1 MTVGILDYSAGGNIF
16 SIQKAIT
23 ILGAKVKIIKE
34 IKDIDK
40 LIIPGVGAYS
50 EGSKGILDLKNEI
63 EEFSKNNSVLGI
75 CLGMQLLAQKG
86 FEYGEHPGLG
96 LINGE
101 CVKIN
106 TNRALPHL
114 GWGKTRPIRDSVL
127 LSNIENQSF
136 YFMHSFEV
144 INFTDSVALS
154 NYGSHNFVSVIE
166 KENIYGVQFHPEKS
180 RNAGLQ
186 LLKNF
191 ISLD

>member
-75 CLGMQLLAQKG
+75 CLGMQLLAQKD
-86 FEYGEHPGLG
+86 L
-96 LINGE
+96 
-101 CVKIN
+101 N
-106 TNRALPHL
+106 TESILD
-114 GWGKTRPIRDSVL
+114 WG
-127 LSNIENQSF
+127 
-136 YFMHSFEV
+136 
-144 INFTDSVALS
+144 
-154 NYGSHNFVSVIE
+154 
-166 KENIYGVQFHPEKS
+166 
-180 RNAGLQ
+180 
-186 LLKNF
+186 
-191 ISLD
+191 